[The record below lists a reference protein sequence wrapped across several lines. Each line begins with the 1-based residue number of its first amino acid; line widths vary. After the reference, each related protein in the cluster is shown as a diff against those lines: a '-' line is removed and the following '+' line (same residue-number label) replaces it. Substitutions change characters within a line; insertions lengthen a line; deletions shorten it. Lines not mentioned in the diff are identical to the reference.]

1 MRHERRTGP
10 TVLERMAAVVAVQ
23 ITVAFRNLSA
33 EELVKNTVMKKREMS

>member
-1 MRHERRTGP
+1 MRHERRTGQ

-33 EELVKNTVMKKREMS
+33 EELYVILVMKKREMS